1 MEHKSI
7 SLEFK
12 DIDTGSRTAVIAH
25 SVYNSIDLNGDIAT
39 KGMFSKSWKE
49 NKGIDFLFNHDEEQI
64 LGTVTG
70 TSEDEEKAY
79 THVKFGKWKLADDV
93 MEMAEA
99 KVLRGA
105 SFGFFTEKKEYIDV
119 KGRRVRKLKEVRH
132 PETSLMTRQPAHPA
146 AGIVKLTKAAD
157 IEAFLMEIKGHISAM
172 DSFCR
177 NTNASDESIKAIHAE
192 LKQAQDLLSKYDTAS
207 TQLITEP
214 GASNRD
220 SFHKQLLLL
229 NAKMN

>member
-7 SLEFK
+7 NLEFK
-12 DIDTGSRTAVIAH
+12 ELDQSSRTAIIAH

-39 KGMFSKSWKE
+39 KGMFNKSWME
-49 NKGIDFLFNHDEEQI
+49 NKQIDFLFNHKEDEI

-105 SFGFFTEKKEYIDV
+105 SFGFFTEKKEFIEV
-119 KGRRVRKLKEVRH
+119 KGRKVRKLKEVRH
-132 PETSLMTRQPAHPA
+132 PETSLMTKQPAHPG
-146 AGIVKLTKAAD
+146 AGLIKLTKQAD
-157 IEAFLMEIKGHISAM
+157 IENFLMEIKSHIQAM

-177 NTNASDESIKAIHAE
+177 NATASDESIKAIYAE

-207 TQLITEP
+207 TQLIIEP
-214 GASNRD
+214 DASNKD
-220 SFHKQLLLL
+220 SFYKQLLLL